1 MASTSSSSSSRRPAA
16 GAILAPVSLT
26 TATATTPSTP
36 WGLLCILLLL
46 FGVSFGCNDGVSAA
60 FQFFPV
66 APLESSAATDAL
78 TLVSGRTRFLGGSAA
93 NDAVGYRPST
103 HTQQLRRH
111 AAAMVVR
118 PPIDSSGLVV
128 GNAMILRHLG
138 PVES

>member
-1 MASTSSSSSSRRPAA
+1 MASTSSSRRPAA
-16 GAILAPVSLT
+16 GAILAPVSST
-26 TATATTPSTP
+26 TMTTPTPTP

-66 APLESSAATDAL
+66 APLASSAATDAL
-78 TLVSGRTRFLGGSAA
+78 TLVSGRTRFIGGSAA

-128 GNAMILRHLG
+128 GNAMMLRHLG